1 AFDTR
6 AFWDKDFYKKL
17 AKRKADKWVT
27 VGDINLKRKGK
38 IQAPS
43 YVQFTEVF
51 AALGWIGLIWDD
63 NLEKRPSSYHF
74 PYKSACIT
82 ELGKVMLA
90 KLFEARSKFD
100 WHGLDPYYNPD
111 IIRKIVVVRK
121 RQAEETK
128 AMGMQSFLSY
138 ERDWDNIEIPDEPE
152 EKFADAFLSL
162 LSTTEPI
169 RSWYPIKRPFVQG
182 QYKFK
187 VALDKD
193 LYRVIALD
201 AHQSLKDLH
210 LAIQAVYSFD
220 NDHLYSFYLEGS
232 YDDNNT
238 YVDSR
243 GSMDGIP
250 AEAVD
255 IGEIGLYKG
264 KQFVYLF
271 DFGADWSFDISVL
284 DIDSEAAPLQK
295 FELLESVG
303 ESPEQYPYYGDDDD
317 EW

>member
-1 AFDTR
+1 MTVANQAIINDFQIFLDYINKDKGIVLTKTKQVLRNPDLMYLNEQLHFKSPGVHRRSPQLAFSLLSAFFYIAKVSELASVKQEKSKYLLVANATKIAAFQEWTKTEQYFFILESFWCYLNWEKAFDTR

-82 ELGKVMLA
+82 ELGKAMLA

-193 LYRVIALD
+193 
-201 AHQSLKDLH
+201 
-210 LAIQAVYSFD
+210 
-220 NDHLYSFYLEGS
+220 
-232 YDDNNT
+232 
-238 YVDSR
+238 
-243 GSMDGIP
+243 
-250 AEAVD
+250 
-255 IGEIGLYKG
+255 
-264 KQFVYLF
+264 
-271 DFGADWSFDISVL
+271 
-284 DIDSEAAPLQK
+284 
-295 FELLESVG
+295 
-303 ESPEQYPYYGDDDD
+303 
-317 EW
+317 